1 MTPTKIHL
9 HKKTQVLDIHFNENS
24 YNLSAEFLRV
34 HSPSAEVKGHAGSG
48 GSTPYAKRNVKI
60 EKLEMTGNYA
70 VRIFFDDG
78 HSSGLYS
85 WPYLYELCT
94 QHDTLWDAYLEK
106 LHQLQKSRDEDTR
119 VVTITPLS

>member
-9 HKKTQVLDIHFNENS
+9 RKKTQVLEIHFDDKGYS
-24 YNLSAEFLRV
+24 LSAEFLRV

-48 GSTPYAKRNVKI
+48 GSTPYAKRNVMI

-70 VRIFFDDG
+70 VRLFFNDG

-85 WPYLYELCT
+85 WTYLHELCD
-94 QHDTLWDAYLEK
+94 QQDILWETYLEK
-106 LHQLQKSRDEDTR
+106 LHAMQKSRDEGAS
-119 VVTITPLS
+119 VVTISPIN